1 MQPQKLHRDEVAK
14 HNTEE
19 DLWTI
24 IDHKVYDLSD
34 FIDAHPGGSV
44 VLAQIAGTDST
55 EAFYNLHRHEVLQKY
70 SSLCLGELE
79 GEKSE
84 VIDPQPGDL
93 SEVPYAEPLWLKPES
108 ASPYYNDSHRRLQKA
123 MRKFVDV
130 HVTPEA
136 REKEDDGT
144 LVCFTLY
151 FCPARQLQIFEDCP
165 TCLPSVPLS
174 RMRLRYRLRER
185 CNSISQELIDKMAD
199 NGVLAMR
206 LGPGKHL
213 HGRNIMDGAVDGKEF
228 DYFHDMIVG
237 QELAR
242 PAARGFQDGNM
253 AGMAISLTAVQ
264 EWLGDEELKKKVT
277 EEVLSGKKKMCLA
290 VTEAFAG
297 SDVSGIRT
305 TAELTEDGQHFLVS
319 GTKKWITNGVFCDYF
334 VVACKTAK
342 GFSVLLVPRS
352 DAVETKIIKTSYST
366 AAGTTYIQFDN
377 AKVPVK
383 NMLGKEGQGFQVV
396 MSNFN
401 HERWMMC
408 GGVIRWIRLVTEE
421 CLKWSH
427 QRIVFGKPLISQPV
441 IRAKLAK
448 MIALTESTQAWLEQI
463 THQMNNMSYAQQSKL
478 LSGPIALLKSHSTRC
493 AHDVADDATNIFG
506 GRGIT
511 RGGMGRVVEMFHRG
525 YKFDA
530 ILGGTEEILADL
542 GVRQA
547 MKVMPKARL

>member
-1 MQPQKLHRDEVAK
+1 M
-14 HNTEE
+14 
-19 DLWTI
+19 
-24 IDHKVYDLSD
+24 
-34 FIDAHPGGSV
+34 
-44 VLAQIAGTDST
+44 LAQIAGTDST

-144 LVCFTLY
+144 L
-151 FCPARQLQIFEDCP
+151 
-165 TCLPSVPLS
+165 
-174 RMRLRYRLRER
+174 
-185 CNSISQELIDKMAD
+185 ISQELIDKMAD

-297 SDVSGIRT
+297 SDLSGIRT